1 MKTMTVYQARNYFSR
16 ALKEAE
22 KDVVIVTRRGRPV
35 AAIQGISEDEDYLLE
50 RSQTFWDMIRRA
62 RKGKSVSLEK
72 VKKQFRQTCAPQKI

>member
-35 AAIQGISEDEDYLLE
+35 AAIQGISEDDREDYLLE
-50 RSQTFWDMIRRA
+50 RSETFWDMIRRA

-72 VKKQFRQTCAPQKI
+72 VKKQFR